1 MWFSIASI
9 IVLCKLVPFWIL
21 QLMKCSVEVGE
32 ELMPQRN
39 EVNISSNSEVDP
51 PSGESQAAVSTTHIR
66 KLCRNRGLVLQE
78 QSVVEDSPETEQ
90 SPVVEDSPHCDL

>member
-1 MWFSIASI
+1 
-9 IVLCKLVPFWIL
+9 
-21 QLMKCSVEVGE
+21 MKCSVEVGE

-51 PSGESQAAVSTTHIR
+51 PSGESQAVVSTTHTSEIDTPSGESQAAVSTTHIR